1 MAATSIAS
9 TPVTQRSVEI
19 DEIDGDDHHS
29 RSVGPLNASQILGS
43 SDESDNDGGAV
54 AGRNVARAALSVIDV
69 NDESDD
75 ETDEA
80 QRGTIPH
87 HKSIGNTL
95 MTLDVNIDRLAK
107 DWNAPIYA
115 FFHPIPSIDYVGNPA
130 RRVHVFECNTKACNG
145 KGTSRRH
152 VQRYLDT
159 SDGKSTSNLRRH
171 AKICWGEDGVAAVDA
186 AKTHAAAREVVEKS
200 LGMLDKSI
208 TAMFERVRGN
218 MQVTYSHRQHTKME
232 VRYAII

>member
-107 DWNAPIYA
+107 DWNALIYA
-115 FFHPIPSIDYVGNPA
+115 FFHPIPSIDYIGNPA
-130 RRVHVFECNTKACNG
+130 WRVHVFECNAKACNG

-159 SDGKSTSNLRRH
+159 SDGKSTSNLCRH
-171 AKICWGEDGVAAVDA
+171 AKICWGEDSVAAADA

-218 MQVTYSHRQHTKME
+218 TQVTYSHRQHTKTE